1 MVLKRSHRLYF
12 SALACAF
19 VALACFVSSHAEAQT
34 TRFYTAGYLG
44 LNIPTEME
52 YDETATFVSGDYDL
66 ENGTVFAGALGF
78 RFSKKFR
85 IEGELSYRK
94 TDNSSMTVS
103 NTSTVAE
110 IGGDLAATMA
120 MLNFYYDFDSYWKN
134 VQPFIGAGLGYGT
147 FDLSLSN
154 APVNGA
160 NRSDA
165 NAIVFAAGG
174 GLKYRPRS
182 DFAFVGSYRYLDTLN
197 TLDFNGF
204 EVDYGAHELL
214 VGIEV
219 DLK

>member
-1 MVLKRSHRLYF
+1 MTSKVYLFIY
-12 SALACAF
+12 SAFFAF
-19 VALACFVSSHAEAQT
+19 ALLMASPVFVSQAEAQT

-52 YDETATFVSGDYDL
+52 YDDTATFISGDYDL

-103 NTSTVAE
+103 NTSTVAD

-154 APVNGA
+154 APVNGS

-214 VGIEV
+214 FGIEY